1 MMRMAV
7 AAAAAAPETPMA
19 PGQIEIEASVTLT
32 AALEGR

>member
-1 MMRMAV
+1 MA
-7 AAAAAAPETPMA
+7 ASDRAPETPVA